1 MISEL
6 HVPPS
11 LCICLEP
18 EFYRLYGHF
27 TTHYNSDAPYGCEG
41 LWEYFK
47 MFRFTL
53 ETYCGNMVVRVPM
66 VSTIAGASISVL
78 VSSNH
83 KNTRKSRWLDLPP
96 VTNAL
101 RKNADRRKGG
111 FFIPKFRGKENTM
124 NDKNAVKMEKSE
136 LMKLVDITPYANNP
150 RKNDRAIEPVMNSIR
165 EFGFNQPIVVDK
177 DHVIIV
183 GHTRYLAALELGLEE
198 VPVYVAAHLSE
209 EQARAYRLAD
219 NKTNEL
225 SEWDAGL
232 LELELDAVEDLDM
245 SDYGFEDDDVELD
258 IPKDSK
264 DDSESLETQEY
275 MKFAGHNVPMS
286 DYEVELL
293 EKKLNEYTDEAG
305 TAYGFVRHILEE

>member
-1 MISEL
+1 
-6 HVPPS
+6 
-11 LCICLEP
+11 
-18 EFYRLYGHF
+18 
-27 TTHYNSDAPYGCEG
+27 
-41 LWEYFK
+41 
-47 MFRFTL
+47 
-53 ETYCGNMVVRVPM
+53 
-66 VSTIAGASISVL
+66 
-78 VSSNH
+78 
-83 KNTRKSRWLDLPP
+83 
-96 VTNAL
+96 
-101 RKNADRRKGG
+101 
-111 FFIPKFRGKENTM
+111 
-124 NDKNAVKMEKSE
+124 
-136 LMKLVDITPYANNP
+136 
-150 RKNDRAIEPVMNSIR
+150 MNSIR

-198 VPVYVAAHLSE
+198 VPVYVAAHLSQ

-219 NKTNEL
+219 NKTNEF